1 MVHSAIQFAGRDITG
16 SARYAGKHARQGSP
30 TTVHTVGSLTHMV
43 EVLGM
48 CSGRKVDAIAITQ
61 PMDAK
66 GMA

>member
-1 MVHSAIQFAGRDITG
+1 VVRSAIQFAGRDITG

-48 CSGRKVDAIAITQ
+48 CSGRRAGAIAITQ